1 MGIKKHAYSIIRA
14 LSDIACSSFEQSL
27 TAIVLMP
34 VKSVTV
40 ADPPR
45 ISIEETIMF
54 VASLIFGVKLNHW
67 DGVI

>member
-1 MGIKKHAYSIIRA
+1 MSKLEKHIFFG
-14 LSDIACSSFEQSL
+14 LSL

-45 ISIEETIMF
+45 ISMEETIIF
-54 VASLIFGVKLNHW
+54 VASLDLVSISMAEVT
-67 DGVI
+67 

>member
-1 MGIKKHAYSIIRA
+1 MRKHAFNIMSKSEKHNVFG
-14 LSDIACSSFEQSL
+14 LSL

-45 ISIEETIMF
+45 ISMEETIIF
-54 VASLIFGVKLNHW
+54 VASLGLVLISMAEVTSMR
-67 DGVI
+67 